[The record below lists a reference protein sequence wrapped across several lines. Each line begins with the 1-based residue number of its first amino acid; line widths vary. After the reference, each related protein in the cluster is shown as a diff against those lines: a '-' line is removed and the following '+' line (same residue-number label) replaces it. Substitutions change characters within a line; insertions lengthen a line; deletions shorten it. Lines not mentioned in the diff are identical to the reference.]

1 MNTILFPALWLE
13 RVKQLLAK
21 TFPRG
26 GAHIP
31 HRKEGSESK
40 AIVAMPAPKEV
51 IIPLSQHIGAPNKPT
66 VSINDRVLM
75 GQVIGET
82 DQFVSAPVHA
92 SVSGRVQAIEER
104 PLMDGSKALCI
115 VIENDGL
122 DESVPGTQTTL
133 ERSSAEAIKEAAKR
147 AGLVGMG
154 GAGFPTHVKLAVPR
168 PVDTVIVNGAECEP
182 YLTCDHRL
190 MVEQADAMV
199 LGLKA
204 AMKAVGATHGVI
216 GIEVNKPDAIE
227 MVRSAAKGDS
237 NLRVVPLQVRY
248 PQGAEKQLIK
258 AALNREVPSGALPF
272 EVGCVVSNVHT
283 LISLAAAV
291 TSGTSSYQR
300 VLTVSGRAA
309 VDPRNVSA
317 RVGTKV
323 QDVIDFCG
331 GMYGEPAV
339 IVAGGPMTGPSV
351 QSLEGPVVKSTSG
364 ILLLTEEEIAL
375 DENRPCIRCA
385 RCVDYCPMGLTP
397 NVLGLFSD
405 KGRIEEAAK
414 WNLMD
419 CIECSVCSYVCPS
432 RRALVTWIKQGKQ
445 DYTALQRQKKAE

>member
-1 MNTILFPALWLE
+1 M
-13 RVKQLLAK
+13 KQLLGK

-26 GAHIP
+26 GTHVP
-31 HRKEGSESK
+31 HRKEGTDSK
-40 AIVAMPAPKEV
+40 AIVVMPAPKEV
-51 IIPLSQHIGAPNKPT
+51 IIPLSQHIGAQNKAT
-66 VSINDRVLM
+66 VSINERVLM

-82 DQFVSAPVHA
+82 EQFVSAPVHA
-92 SVSGRVQAIEER
+92 SVSGRVKAIEDR
-104 PLMDGSKALCI
+104 PLMDGRKALCI
-115 VIENDGL
+115 VIENDGF
-122 DESVPGTQTTL
+122 DESVPVKKAAL
-133 ERSSAEAIKEAAKR
+133 EGMSPDDIKAVAKSAGI
-147 AGLVGMG
+147 VGMG
-154 GAGFPTHVKLAVPR
+154 GAGFPTHVKLAVPK

-190 MVEQADAMV
+190 MVERADDMV

-204 AMKAVGATHGVI
+204 AMKAVGAAKGVI

-227 MVRSAAKGDS
+227 VVRAAVKADS
-237 NLRVVPLQVRY
+237 SLDVVALQVRY

-283 LISLAAAV
+283 LISLAEAIV
-291 TSGTSSYQR
+291 SGTSSYQR
-300 VLTVSGRAA
+300 VLTVSGKAS
-309 VDPRNVSA
+309 VDPRNLVA

-323 QDVIDFCG
+323 QDVVDFCG

-339 IVAGGPMTGPSV
+339 IVAGGPMTGPAV
-351 QSLEGPVVKSTSG
+351 ECLEGPVLKNTSG
-364 ILLLTEEEIAL
+364 ILLLTEDEIAL

-405 KGRIEEAAK
+405 KGRIEDAAH

-432 RRALVTWIKQGKQ
+432 RRALVTWIKHGKQ
-445 DYTALQRQKKAE
+445 DYVALQRQRKAE